1 MNKAAPFFRTFDFP
15 RRVIG
20 LAIAAGIT
28 ALMLMI
34 FLAVSR
40 ADIPLS
46 SSSLQP
52 DIPHLV
58 RMSLIQAALTT
69 ALSLGVGIALAWA
82 LNRLRFFG
90 RQLVVSLFATAIVA
104 PAIVV
109 ALGVIALWGRA
120 GWING
125 LLSAF
130 SLDWNG
136 SIFGLHGIL
145 LAHTILNGAFAAHI
159 LLARLETIP
168 ARKLKTAQS
177 LALSPLRRF
186 MVLDWP
192 AISSS
197 LPPLGAIIFLLAFTS
212 FPIVLILGGGPANQ
226 TLEVAIYSYVR
237 LSFDLRAALNLA
249 LVQLVLCLLIV
260 LPALL
265 MTPSLA
271 DAGTSRHLHWPDNK
285 NARILQWLILLLALV
300 GFGLPLLAVLVNGLG
315 PGLFG
320 VLVQPRFWQAALTS
334 LSIGTASAILT
345 LALALGLATAR
356 NSFASPLART
366 ALALPAFAYLVIPA
380 LVLSLGF
387 FLAVRKLQIPPA
399 DAAPF
404 VLILANALL
413 ALPFAISV
421 LAPALTA
428 IDRRYRRT
436 ARSLAL
442 GGFTRWRLVE
452 WPLMGRAVG
461 IALAFGFCFSLGDLG
476 VIALFGTSEFSTLP
490 WLMFRALGA
499 YRTNDAAAI
508 ASVLLLLTLV
518 AFWALPPLMK
528 KLSHARS

>member
-1 MNKAAPFFRTFDFP
+1 M
-15 RRVIG
+15 
-20 LAIAAGIT
+20 LAV
-28 ALMLMI
+28 

-40 ADIPLS
+40 ADIPVAS
-46 SSSLQP
+46 SSIQP
-52 DIPHLV
+52 DIVHLV

-69 ALSLGVGIALAWA
+69 SLSLSTGIALAWA

-90 RQLVVSLFATAIVA
+90 RPLVVSLFATAIVA

-109 ALGVIALWGRA
+109 ALGMIAVWGRA
-120 GWING
+120 GWINE

-130 SLDWNG
+130 SLGWNG

-145 LAHTILNGAFAAHI
+145 AAHTILNGAFAAHI
-159 LLARLETIP
+159 LLARLQTIP
-168 ARKLKTAQS
+168 EKKLKTGRS
-177 LALSPLRRF
+177 LALSPLCRF
-186 MVLDWP
+186 LVLDWP
-192 AISSS
+192 S
-197 LPPLGAIIFLLAFTS
+197 LSGALPALGAIIFLLAFTS

-237 LSFDLRAALNLA
+237 LSFDLQAALNLA
-249 LVQLVLCLLIV
+249 LVQLVLCLLII

-265 MTPSLA
+265 NTPSLA
-271 DAGTSRHLHWPDNK
+271 SAGTTRQLHWPDSK
-285 NARILQWLILLLALV
+285 GAQIAQWGILTLALA
-300 GFGLPLLAVLVNGLG
+300 GFGLPLLAVLVNGIG
-315 PGLFG
+315 PGL
-320 VLVQPRFWQAALTS
+320 LSILAQNRFWQAALTS
-334 LSIGTASAILT
+334 LSIGTISAALT
-345 LALALGLATAR
+345 LGLALGLTTAR

-387 FLAVRKLQIPPA
+387 FLTVRQLQIPPS

-421 LAPALTA
+421 LAPALAA
-428 IDRRYRRT
+428 IDRRHNKT
-436 ARSLAL
+436 ARSLGL
-442 GGFTRWRLVE
+442 NGFTRWRCLE
-452 WPLMGRAVG
+452 WPLMGREVG

-508 ASVLLLLTLV
+508 ASVLLVLTLIV
-518 AFWALPPLMK
+518 FWVLPPFME
-528 KLSHARS
+528 KLSHAKS

>member
-1 MNKAAPFFRTFDFP
+1 MFHNAFDFP
-15 RRVIG
+15 RRAIG
-20 LAIAAGIT
+20 IAIAASIT
-28 ALMLMI
+28 ALMLAV

-40 ADIPLS
+40 ADIPVAS
-46 SSSLQP
+46 SSIQP
-52 DIPHLV
+52 DIAHLV

-69 ALSLGVGIALAWA
+69 SLSLSVGIALAWA

-109 ALGVIALWGRA
+109 ALGMIAVWGRA
-120 GWING
+120 GWINEFF
-125 LLSAF
+125 SAF
-130 SLDWNG
+130 SVGWNG

-145 LAHTILNGAFAAHI
+145 AAHTILNGAFAAHI

-168 ARKLKTAQS
+168 AKKLKTGQS

-192 AISSS
+192 S
-197 LPPLGAIIFLLAFTS
+197 LSGALPALGAIIFLLAFTS

-237 LSFDLRAALNLA
+237 LSFDLQAALNLA
-249 LVQLVLCLLIV
+249 LAQLVLCLIII

-265 MTPSLA
+265 NTPSLA
-271 DAGTSRHLHWPDNK
+271 TAGTTRQHHWPDSK
-285 NARILQWLILLLALV
+285 GARVAQWGILTLALV
-300 GFGLPLLAVLVNGLG
+300 GFGLPLLAVLVNGVG
-315 PGLFG
+315 PGLLS
-320 VLVQPRFWQAALTS
+320 VLTQNRFWLAALTS
-334 LSIGTASAILT
+334 LSIGSISAALT
-345 LALALGLATAR
+345 LGLALGLATAR

-366 ALALPAFAYLVIPA
+366 ALALPPFTYLVIPA

-387 FLAVRKLQIPPA
+387 FLSVRQLQILPS

-421 LAPALTA
+421 LAPALSA
-428 IDRRYRRT
+428 IDQRYRRT
-436 ARSLAL
+436 ARSLSL
-442 GGFTRWRLVE
+442 GGFTRWRWLE
-452 WPLMGRAVG
+452 WPLMGREVG

-518 AFWALPPLMK
+518 VFWVLPPLME
-528 KLSHARS
+528 KLSHAKS